1 MILYPEAIWES
12 DMGHCYGND
21 LRRRVA
27 GIRQAIE
34 AAGATLLYLPPYS
47 PDCNPIEMAFAKL
60 KALLRKAAAR
70 TADDLWDA
78 IADAIDAF
86 TSTECEN
93 YFAAAGYDRD

>member
-1 MILYPEAIWES
+1 MEIDNIR
-12 DMGHCYGND
+12 NV
-21 LRRRVA
+21 RRVGDKTFLNKNEVNA
-27 GIRQAIE
+27 MAILE
-34 AAGATLLYLPPYS
+34 YLPPYS

-70 TADDLWDA
+70 TVDDLWDA